1 MGKVVQEKLLS
12 PDWRKRVQ
20 IEYTRLKQQ
29 KKFRHQ
35 VMRLWGGG
43 RGGGF
48 NHQKAVFFFHPLTI
62 FLPHIAAS
70 KT

>member
-35 VMRLWGGG
+35 VITGGG
-43 RGGGF
+43 GK
-48 NHQKAVFFFHPLTI
+48 H
-62 FLPHIAAS
+62 
-70 KT
+70 

>member
-35 VMRLWGGG
+35 VIMVGGG
-43 RGGGF
+43 GVK
-48 NHQKAVFFFHPLTI
+48 H
-62 FLPHIAAS
+62 
-70 KT
+70 